1 MRVTRKLFA
10 DGHCRMAHA
19 KQRRAV
25 SGLRLGVQGLE
36 PGNRQMAIEMRREWG
51 SDSVVGSQPSLK
63 GASSLASATQDL
75 ESRQALCVDSI
86 AKEGR
91 EDSVSTEGR
100 LTEFQLSWK

>member
-19 KQRRAV
+19 EQRRAV

-63 GASSLASATQDL
+63 GASHYHLLHQTWKAVKRFVLT
-75 ESRQALCVDSI
+75 ALPRRAGRIPVPN
-86 AKEGR
+86 EG
-91 EDSVSTEGR
+91 G
-100 LTEFQLSWK
+100 LTEFKRGMR